1 MSIAAPPAVEVKA
14 PRKPSRRLQRAFVWL
29 ALATLV
35 LITASLLVM
44 LVRDI
49 GGGNVTPQ
57 SILPLVLTAL
67 LLLLMMAVIVLRRAY
82 RLWQDARRGLTGT
95 KLQGRILLMFCVV
108 TILPTLIVSMF
119 SIVFF
124 NIGVKSWFHQR
135 VVGALNES
143 VAIARAY
150 MSEHRTAIQSDAVA
164 MADEVRREA
173 TLTTITSPAFGERLT
188 VQAALRGLSEAIIF
202 DRYQVLA
209 RTALSFSLVFE
220 RLPEEVF
227 KRADAE
233 EVVVLGEGED
243 RIQAVIKISRY
254 PDIYLLVSH
263 VVDPTVIEHMQT
275 AEKTITQFRALERD
289 IAGLRVQFSTAFLL
303 LALLLLLAS
312 IWAGMQ
318 LAARLLGPITRMV
331 AATERVRAGDYS
343 IKLPEGSQNDEIA
356 TLTRT
361 FNRMTAQLGTQRQ
374 ELIEA
379 NRAMD
384 ERRRFTEAVLAGV
397 PAGVIA
403 LDDAG
408 VIILHNRLAPRLL
421 GLSEDDLLVG
431 KPLAALLPECAEILE
446 EARQKPER
454 GAARQMAVSE
464 GDTRTTMQVRVTVEQ
479 VDGRIEGFIVTFDD
493 ITDLLVAQRS
503 AAWADVARR
512 IAHEIKNPLTPITL
526 AADRLRKK
534 YAAEIVTDR
543 EGYLRYLD
551 TISRHVRDIG
561 RMVEEFVAFARMPAA
576 QFGEEDL
583 AAIVRKAVFSEQTA
597 HPDITYRMELPDA
610 APLICD
616 ERQVGQSLLNL
627 LKNAAEA
634 MESLPADAP
643 REITLRLAIHPET
656 LQLVLED
663 TGNGFPP
670 DKIDRLTEPYVTT
683 RSKGTGLG
691 LAIVKRSMEEHKG
704 SLTLANRA
712 QGGAQ
717 VTLTFSRMMDQKPL

>member
-1 MSIAAPPAVEVKA
+1 MSGASELPLTPPV

-29 ALATLV
+29 AIAALG
-35 LITASLLVM
+35 LITAILLIM
-44 LVRDI
+44 LLRDLGSGSI
-49 GGGNVTPQ
+49 TPQ
-57 SILPLVLTAL
+57 SILPLVLAALTL
-67 LLLLMMAVIVLRRAY
+67 LLIMAVIVLRRAY

-95 KLQGRILLMFCVV
+95 KLQGRILLMFCGV
-108 TILPTLIVSMF
+108 TILPTLIVSVF
-119 SIVFF
+119 SIIFF
-124 NIGVKSWFHQR
+124 NIGVKSWFDQR

-150 MSEHRTAIQSDAVA
+150 MSEHRSAIQSDAVA
-164 MADEVRREA
+164 IADEVRREA
-173 TLTTITSPAFGERLT
+173 SLNAIISPAFSERLT

-202 DRYQVLA
+202 DRHQVFA

-227 KRADAE
+227 KRADADE
-233 EVVVLGEGED
+233 IVVLGEGED
-243 RIQAVIKISRY
+243 RIQAVIKISQY
-254 PDIYLLVSH
+254 PDLYLLVSH
-263 VVDPTVIEHMQT
+263 VVDPTVIAHMQT
-275 AEKTITQFRALERD
+275 AEKTITQFRVLERD

-303 LALLLLLAS
+303 LALLLLLGS

-343 IKLPEGSQNDEIA
+343 IKLPEGSQRDEIA

-361 FNRMTAQLGTQRQ
+361 FNRMTAQLDKQRQ
-374 ELIEA
+374 ELMEA

-397 PAGVIA
+397 PAGVMA
-403 LDDAG
+403 LDVMG
-408 VIILHNRLAPRLL
+408 VITLHNRLAPRLL
-421 GLSEDDLLVG
+421 GFSEDTLLVG
-431 KPLAALLPECAEILE
+431 KALAGILPECGEILE

-454 GAARQMAVSE
+454 GAARQMVVNE
-464 GDTRTTMQVRVTVEQ
+464 GDARTTMQVRVTVEE
-479 VDGRIEGFIVTFDD
+479 DAGRIEGFIVTFDD
-493 ITDLLVAQRS
+493 ITDLLLAQRS

-526 AADRLRKK
+526 STERLRKK
-534 YAAEIVTDR
+534 YAGEIATDR

-551 TISRHVRDIG
+551 TITRHVRDIG

-576 QFGEEDL
+576 QFREEDFAGL
-583 AAIVRKAVFSEQTA
+583 VRKAVFSEQTA
-597 HPDITYRMELPDA
+597 HPEITYRLDLPES
-610 APLICD
+610 APLVCD
-616 ERQVGQSLLNL
+616 ERQVGQLLLNL

-634 MESLPADAP
+634 MEPLAPDAP
-643 REITLRLAIHPET
+643 REITGRLVTTAEA

-663 TGNGFPP
+663 TGPGFPP
-670 DKIDRLTEPYVTT
+670 DKIERLTEPYVTT
-683 RSKGTGLG
+683 RAKGTGLG

-704 SLTLANRA
+704 SIMLANRSG
-712 QGGAQ
+712 GGAQ
-717 VTLTFSRMMDQKPL
+717 VTLSFSRGLAAGD